1 MEANYIKISPEYGCS
16 PLWIGIDGHVRDNI
30 DIEALI
36 CDSELISEF
45 NDWDDSFQKIY
56 NLDDL
61 EAIGFSDKIALFEFE
76 KIGFSLWCK
85 LCKLKSDMKI
95 EYRSTVFNEIYENPQ
110 ELMYDLCYKTQNIKS
125 FVWVRERVK

>member
-1 MEANYIKISPEYGCS
+1 MDANYIKIMPDYECS
-16 PLWIGIDGHVRDNI
+16 PLWIGVDGHVRDNI

-56 NLDDL
+56 NRYDI

-76 KIGFSLWCK
+76 KIGISLWCK

-95 EYRSTVFNEIYENPQ
+95 EYMSIVFNEIYENP
-110 ELMYDLCYKTQNIKS
+110 
-125 FVWVRERVK
+125 